1 MFIAH
6 LPVGYVAT
14 LALLNRVEVA
24 AAVRR
29 RLLAL
34 GLAASVLPDLDLLY
48 FYLVDQRRQ
57 VHHAYLPHLPL
68 FWVGVLALTAGALSL
83 ASRPRVAWVALGVFT
98 TNVLLHLV
106 LDSTAGGIR
115 WLWPW
120 SAAEFR
126 LVEVPARY
134 RPWYLNFVLHWSFLL
149 EIALMLVAVWVY
161 VRRRPDRA
169 SVR

>member
-14 LALLNRVEVA
+14 SALLDRVEVG

-34 GLAASVLPDLDLLY
+34 GLVASVLPDLDLLY

-57 VHHAYLPHLPL
+57 GHHAYFPHLPV
-68 FWVGVLALTAGALSL
+68 FWIGALTLGVAAFWIMGR
-83 ASRPRVAWVALGVFT
+83 SRTAWVALAVLGL
-98 TNVLLHLV
+98 NALLHLV
-106 LDSTAGGIR
+106 LDTVAGGIR

-120 SAAEFR
+120 SAIEIRF
-126 LVEVPARY
+126 VDVPARY
-134 RPWYLNFVLHWSFLL
+134 HPWYLNFVLHWSFAL
-149 EIALMLVAVWVY
+149 EIALALAAAWVY
-161 VRRRPDRA
+161 ARRRG
-169 SVR
+169 